1 MAHYDCLLIGHN
13 ELDFQDYYNILEN
26 MASSSG
32 RDHVAFTDLQ
42 LNHVEHNGRRMQAQ
56 DILSELYNEGLP
68 DEKKRQ
74 FYNGDCFWTAISYLG
89 TYLHRRNYT
98 FDYINLFQFEKEELK
113 RKLKENTYTLIAL
126 TGTMYVFEQ
135 NIWEVVSFIRR
146 QRKDAKIIAGGP
158 YISKQAEER
167 EPEYLKPLFK
177 YLNAD
182 FYCYSR
188 EGEQTLTRLIDALK
202 SGADLATIPNL
213 AYRKG
218 RDFVVTPAAREHTPL
233 ASNIIDY
240 SLFAKD
246 YARSGWANIRIS
258 EGCPYACGFC
268 AFPEHGNE
276 RYVIMSL
283 ANIERELDAIK
294 ASGAITHL
302 FFVDATLN
310 VPKKQ
315 FKAMLQMMVDKKYG
329 FSWHCFFRCDQADEE
344 TIALMAKAGCIGVFL
359 GLESANEQVLNNMDK
374 SAHKDDFRRT
384 MPWFKQHGIRTM
396 VSVQI
401 GFPGET
407 YESFM
412 ESVDF
417 VEEIAPDF
425 SRIQI
430 WFCDPTTPV
439 WRRRNEFKLEG
450 KGYGWSHYTMD
461 AETAVELVV
470 KSFMALRDVTW
481 VPDPGY
487 NWVSFYAM
495 EKLGMSVERQK
506 KFIAY
511 FTAAARDRLLH
522 PNRRGIAPELLGGMR
537 ALAQFDRAEE
547 PDMAACEP
555 YSGDRYRNAEA
566 YWVEAFRGA
575 GDDGLVAEAARA
587 GGKSDAPARIRIPD
601 EQLKRVA
608 VAHGAE
614 PTEVLLA
621 VYALVTGAHSRSS
634 RPPLA
639 LSLDGSHAFPFRA
652 PSHEQGFGSY
662 LAAVRAGLKEGAA
675 HRMFGFFILSNALR
689 LKEYGQTRPRFRSG
703 FVVDERGDASALES
717 FAAAPAIRSELG
729 QVLVVS
735 HVPDSRDVS
744 LAVVQGA
751 DRRDGNGEALLQAL
765 ATVLDRLAAN
775 PDAPCAE
782 LAPLPLATP
791 HQAGHLA
798 VV

>member
-42 LNHVEHNGRRMQAQ
+42 LNHVEYNGRRMQAQ
-56 DILSELYNEGLP
+56 DILSALYNEGRP
-68 DEKKRQ
+68 PEEQRQ

-89 TYLHRRNYT
+89 TYLHRRGYT

-146 QRKDAKIIAGGP
+146 QKKDAKIIAGGP

-188 EGEQTLTRLIDALK
+188 EGEQTLTKLIDTLK
-202 SGADLATIPNL
+202 SGGELSTIHNL

-218 RDFVVTPAAREHTPL
+218 RDFVVNPPAREHSPL
-233 ASNIIDY
+233 AANPIDY

-246 YARSGWANIRIS
+246 YAKSGWANIRIS

-315 FKAMLQMMVDKKYG
+315 FRAMLQMMIDKKYG
-329 FSWHCFFRCDQADEE
+329 FSWHCFFRCDQTDED

-359 GLESANEQVLNNMDK
+359 GLESANETVLNNMDK

-384 MPWFKQHGIRTM
+384 MPWFRKYGIRTM
-396 VSVQI
+396 ISVQI

-417 VEEIAPDF
+417 VEEVAPDF

-495 EKLGMSVERQK
+495 EKLGMSIERQQ

-522 PNRRGIAPELLGGMR
+522 PNRRGIAPELLEGMR
-537 ALAQFDRAEE
+537 ALAQFDRAPE
-547 PDMAACEP
+547 PDMKALEP
-555 YSGDRYRNAEA
+555 YSGGRYRAAEA

-575 GDDGLVAEAARA
+575 GEDGPGLEPARA
-587 GGKSDAPARIRIPD
+587 APAKADAPARFGVPKELLERI
-601 EQLKRVA
+601 A
-608 VAHGAE
+608 SAHGAE

-621 VYALVTGAHSRSS
+621 AYALVQSAQSRSGRAS
-634 RPPLA
+634 LA
-639 LSLDGSHAFPFRA
+639 LSLDGASSFPFRS

-662 LAAVRAGLKEGAA
+662 LAAVRATLRENAA
-675 HRMFGFFILSNALR
+675 HRMFGFFITTNALR
-689 LKEYGQTRPRFRSG
+689 LKEYGQVRPRFRSG
-703 FVVDERGDASALES
+703 FVVDARGDAAALES
-717 FAAAPAIRSELG
+717 FASAPAIRGELG
-729 QVLVVS
+729 HVLVVS
-735 HVPDSRDVS
+735 HVPDSHEVGLS
-744 LAVVQGA
+744 VVQGA
-751 DRRDGNGEALLQAL
+751 ERKDGNGEAVLQSL
-765 ATVLDRLAAN
+765 ATVLERLAGN
-775 PDAPCAE
+775 PDAPCAG
-782 LAPLPLATP
+782 LAPVSAPAQGTQLA
-791 HQAGHLA
+791 A
-798 VV
+798 V